1 MSRLDTC
8 LTADD
13 TATVCIAAGAAADY
27 RITVSPRGDCKIELY
42 ENGVLQK
49 ELVGGSAVVRF
60 LGTLDDSSDSDIGS
74 VTEVAVPKALLGLSD
89 AAQMRVRI
97 ALVNADGGETISD
110 SMDVPT
116 DETLSWPAVVLMPA
130 AK

>member
-1 MSRLDTC
+1 M
-8 LTADD
+8 
-13 TATVCIAAGAAADY
+13 
-27 RITVSPRGDCKIELY
+27 
-42 ENGVLQK
+42 LQK

-116 DETLSWPAVVLMPA
+116 DETLSWPAVVLMPT

>member
-1 MSRLDTC
+1 M
-8 LTADD
+8 
-13 TATVCIAAGAAADY
+13 
-27 RITVSPRGDCKIELY
+27 
-42 ENGVLQK
+42 
-49 ELVGGSAVVRF
+49 
-60 LGTLDDSSDSDIGS
+60 
-74 VTEVAVPKALLGLSD
+74 PKALLGLSD